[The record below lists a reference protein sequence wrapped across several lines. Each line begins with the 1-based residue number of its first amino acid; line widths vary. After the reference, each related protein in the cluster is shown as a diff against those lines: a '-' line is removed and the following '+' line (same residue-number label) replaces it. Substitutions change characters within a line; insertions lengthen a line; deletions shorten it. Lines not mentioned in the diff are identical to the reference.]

1 MSSENP
7 DFEGIRQRL
16 KELRHVTELSQDMF
30 GKRIG
35 LRRQDIN
42 NIESGRRVP
51 GLTVLYRICREY
63 HVSMNWI
70 VFGL

>member
-42 NIESGRRVP
+42 NIEAGRRVP